1 MTDAY
6 PPPPRPVPGPIKEEV
21 IELLELDQPDDLG
34 DPSELTEWQDF
45 DPDC

>member
-1 MTDAY
+1 MPETDK
-6 PPPPRPVPGPIKEEV
+6 PPPQQVPAAIKEQV
-21 IELLELDQPDDLG
+21 IELLEQDQPDDLG